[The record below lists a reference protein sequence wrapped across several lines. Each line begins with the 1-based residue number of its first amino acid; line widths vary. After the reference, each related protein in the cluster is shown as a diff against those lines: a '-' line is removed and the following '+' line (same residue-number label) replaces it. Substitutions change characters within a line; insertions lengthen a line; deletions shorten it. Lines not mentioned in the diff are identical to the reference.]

1 MKKNLK
7 SKISCQTPFKKI
19 EAKRPLLIPDMRMI
33 EAKRTLLITYKR
45 KINANRTLLIHE
57 LKKIKAKRTRL
68 IPEKD
73 RSEKNRRDRSKTNR
87 GGVLK
92 LLKSP
97 RIDSKEFIP
106 PAYALTGRS

>member
-1 MKKNLK
+1 MNLK
-7 SKISCQTPFKKI
+7 RSKRSEILAYS
-19 EAKRPLLIPDMRMI
+19 R
-33 EAKRTLLITYKR
+33 KR
-45 KINANRTLLIHE
+45 K
-57 LKKIKAKRTRL
+57 
-68 IPEKD
+68 D
-73 RSEKNRRDRSKTNR
+73 WSEKNKRDRSKTNR

>member
-1 MKKNLK
+1 M
-7 SKISCQTPFKKI
+7 
-19 EAKRPLLIPDMRMI
+19 KRPLLIPDIRMI
-33 EAKRTLLITYKR
+33 EAKQTLLIPYKR

-57 LKKIKAKRTRL
+57 LKKIKAKQTRL
-68 IPEKD
+68 IPEKGKIGAK
-73 RSEKNRRDRSKTNR
+73 KNERDRSKTNR